1 MFETSKQTLGA
12 FLLPKHQEVKRSG
25 TDMDEEERFEASFSI
40 GPSEESLRKK
50 VKRLEREQ
58 RRLRT
63 TVSFQLG
70 LHLTRAVRRPW
81 RLFALP
87 VTFPLL
93 VFKLGLQR
101 LGKRPLILSD
111 SVAADEF
118 VEREHCIVL
127 FPTNGVG
134 FGHFTRM
141 YAVAR
146 ALHKADPDLE
156 IVFFTPMPTLHVLYN
171 EKFPTYHLAG
181 RYMHKDMSA
190 SQWNG
195 LIEDMLHL
203 VFDNHRPKWF
213 MFDGAFPYRGML
225 NAIASQPTMRKWWM
239 KRGSMKSSTSTPID
253 STSFFDGVIIPSE
266 GEGTKSSAG
275 EHIVPPIR
283 VMDFEDVWDRAYA
296 RSRLAVPN
304 DSKVVYVQ
312 LGAGR
317 INDIEGV
324 LNRVLEALF
333 LHENVHVVLGE
344 SMLGERLDVHHERL
358 RVIRDYPNSIYIKG
372 FDAAVQAGGY
382 NSYHEMRTFGIPTL
396 FIPNTDTG
404 MDDQVKRCQQAEE
417 EGWGLVV
424 LKPHVSALGQGIKK
438 LLSINPPQIDPEV
451 NGSIDAAHLLLNS

>member
-1 MFETSKQTLGA
+1 
-12 FLLPKHQEVKRSG
+12 
-25 TDMDEEERFEASFSI
+25 MDEADQFEASSSI

-58 RRLRT
+58 RRLRN

-70 LHLTRAVRRPW
+70 FHLTRAVRRPW

-87 VTFPLL
+87 ITFPLL
-93 VFKLGLQR
+93 AFKLGLQR
-101 LGKRPLILSD
+101 LGKRPLMLSD
-111 SVAADEF
+111 SVV
-118 VEREHCIVL
+118 VEDFAERKHSIVL

-146 ALHKADPDLE
+146 ALRKADPDLE

-181 RYMHKDMSA
+181 GYMHKDMTA

-195 LIEDMLHL
+195 LVEDMLHL
-203 VFDNHRPKWF
+203 VFETHRPKWF

-225 NAIASQPTMRKWWM
+225 NAIASQPTMEKWWM
-239 KRGSMKSSTSTPID
+239 KRGSMKSSTSTPVD
-253 STSFFDGVIIPSE
+253 SASFFEGVIVPSE
-266 GEGTKSSAG
+266 GKAVNSDAG
-275 EHIVPPIR
+275 QHIVPPIR

-296 RSRLAVPN
+296 RSRLSVP
-304 DSKVVYVQ
+304 DDAKVVYVQ

-324 LNRVLEALF
+324 LNRVLEGLF
-333 LHENVHVVLGE
+333 SHENVHVVLGE

-358 RVIRDYPNSIYIKG
+358 RVIRDYPNSLYIEG

-382 NSYHEMRTFGIPTL
+382 NSYQEMRTFGVPTL

-417 EGWGLVV
+417 EGWGLVI
-424 LKPHVSALGQGIKK
+424 LEPHVAALGQGIEK
-438 LLSINPPQIDPEV
+438 LLTIYPPPIDPEV
-451 NGSIDAAHLLLNS
+451 NGSNNVAHLLLNS

>member
-1 MFETSKQTLGA
+1 MNKVDQ
-12 FLLPKHQEVKRSG
+12 
-25 TDMDEEERFEASFSI
+25 FEASSSV

-58 RRLRT
+58 RRLRN

-81 RLFALP
+81 RLFSLP
-87 VTFPLL
+87 ITFPLL
-93 VFKLGLQR
+93 VFKLGLQS
-101 LGKRPLILSD
+101 LGKRPAMLSD
-111 SVAADEF
+111 SVAVDEF
-118 VEREHCIVL
+118 AKREHSIVL

-146 ALHKADPDLE
+146 ALRKADPDLE

-181 RYMHKDMSA
+181 RYMHKNMSS

-195 LIEDMLHL
+195 LVEDMLHL
-203 VFDNHRPKWF
+203 VFDTHRPKWF

-225 NAIASQPTMRKWWM
+225 NAIVSQPTMEKWWM
-239 KRGSMKSSTSTPID
+239 KRGSMKSSTSTPVD
-253 STSFFDGVIIPSE
+253 SASFFDEIIVPSE
-266 GEGTKSSAG
+266 GNVVNSSTD

-283 VMDFEDVWDRAYA
+283 VMDFEDLWDRSYA
-296 RSRLAVPN
+296 RSRLAVPK
-304 DSKVVYVQ
+304 DAKVVYVQ

-324 LNRVLEALF
+324 LNRVLEVLF
-333 LHENVHVVLGE
+333 SHEHVHVVLGE
-344 SMLGERLDVHHERL
+344 SMLGKRLDVHHERL
-358 RVIRDYPNSIYIKG
+358 RVIRDYPNSLYING

-382 NSYHEMRTFGIPTL
+382 NSYQEMRAFGVPTL

-424 LKPHVSALGQGIKK
+424 MKPHLSALKEGIEK
-438 LLSINPPQIDPEV
+438 LLTINPSPTKPEI
-451 NGSIDAAHLLLNS
+451 NGSTDVAHLLLND